1 LWKQRSFG
9 QKLKTVRKDG
19 NVFAAT
25 VEGMQEL
32 LGDVLAATLALP
44 LRLIIIALSKFARLM
59 RAVKGQKQLP
69 KMK

>member
-1 LWKQRSFG
+1 
-9 QKLKTVRKDG
+9 
-19 NVFAAT
+19 VFAAT

>member
-1 LWKQRSFG
+1 MWKQRSFR
-9 QKLKTVRKDG
+9 QKLKTVRKDR